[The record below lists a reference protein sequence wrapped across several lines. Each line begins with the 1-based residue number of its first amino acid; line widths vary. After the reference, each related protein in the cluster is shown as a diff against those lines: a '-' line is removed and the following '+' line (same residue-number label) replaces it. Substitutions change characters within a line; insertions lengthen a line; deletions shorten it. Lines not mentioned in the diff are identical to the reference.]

1 MGQKPQVA
9 IIVDILPGTDGEVK
23 MSKSL
28 GNDIP
33 ILAEPADMYG
43 KVMSIPDH
51 AMPLYFKLATR
62 FLPPQVAE
70 VERALAGGSRHPRDL
85 KMELAREIVSIFHG
99 DDAAA
104 AAEEHFR
111 TVFQQRELPSDMPEV
126 RLDGPVGLLALM
138 TGHGLAASNSE
149 ARRLVQQGGVKVNGQ
164 TVYDFKLDIAPTVGE
179 QVLQVGRR
187 KFLKLVG

>member
-9 IIVDILPGTDGEVK
+9 LIVDILPGTDGEIK

-62 FLPPQVAE
+62 FLPAQVAE
-70 VERALAGGSRHPRDL
+70 VERALAEGTRHPRDL
-85 KMELAREIVSIFHG
+85 KMALAREIVSIFHG
-99 DDAAA
+99 DDAAL

-126 RLDGPVGLLALM
+126 RLDEPVSLLALLKDA
-138 TGHGLAASNSE
+138 GLISSTSE
-149 ARRLVQQGGVKVNGQ
+149 GRRLVEQGGVKLDGQ
-164 TVYDFKLDIAPTVGE
+164 TVGDIKLELAPTGGE
-179 QVLQVGRR
+179 QVVQVGRR
-187 KFLKLVG
+187 KFVRLIG

>member
-9 IIVDILPGTDGEVK
+9 VIVDILPGTDGEIK

-62 FLPPQVAE
+62 FLPAQVAE
-70 VERALAGGSRHPRDL
+70 VRAGA
-85 KMELAREIVSIFHG
+85 
-99 DDAAA
+99 
-104 AAEEHFR
+104 
-111 TVFQQRELPSDMPEV
+111 
-126 RLDGPVGLLALM
+126 
-138 TGHGLAASNSE
+138 
-149 ARRLVQQGGVKVNGQ
+149 
-164 TVYDFKLDIAPTVGE
+164 
-179 QVLQVGRR
+179 GRR
-187 KFLKLVG
+187 HSPPARPEDGVGAGRSSASSTATTRPWPPRSTSAPSSSSASCPTTCPKCGWTGR